1 MGFPKKPEIKR
12 CFPKRAKNIRKEP
25 KKSEV
30 IYSRSQPTTDRGIK
44 QGCGLTPPMYIGF
57 DIDIF

>member
-1 MGFPKKPEIKR
+1 MFSEESQKH
-12 CFPKRAKNIRKEP
+12 PKRAKEIRSDIFP
-25 KKSEV
+25 FSAHH
-30 IYSRSQPTTDRGIK
+30 RGIK